1 MSSQI
6 PKFEVAI
13 ILINYNS
20 TAYTI
25 QAIQSIQENT
35 KGGLNYHII
44 VVDNNS
50 KVDEFK
56 KLQAFKKAYP
66 FPIFTLIESRINL
79 GFSGGNM
86 LGVQNIV
93 AKYYYF
99 LNNDCLLLN
108 DCLNILYDFCEKH
121 PRVALCSGLMHNEK
135 MEATINYQYHPTP
148 QVKWIGSG
156 VLRLFQ
162 KEKYS
167 FKKELYKT
175 PTKVEVISGSSMFI
189 RAHSFNKIG
198 GFDTVYFLYCEEE
211 DIAWNLRDY
220 DCYVIPEAKYQHLE
234 NKSTV
239 LNYDIKKEFY
249 ISFLYYYR
257 KNFGYSSKLLI
268 QLLLFF
274 KNARKFYR
282 SIDHLKISLFIL
294 RGAPLKASLRHK
306 QEIRND

>member
-1 MSSQI
+1 MNPSVPI
-6 PKFEVAI
+6 FEIAI

-25 QAIQSIQENT
+25 QAIKSIQENT
-35 KGGLNYHII
+35 KEGLSYHII

-50 KVDEFK
+50 KPEELQKLQSFK
-56 KLQAFKKAYP
+56 KEYP
-66 FPIFTLIESRINL
+66 SSIFTIIESRINL

-86 LGVQNIV
+86 LGVQNVV

-99 LNNDCLLLN
+99 LNNDCILLN
-108 DCLNILYDFCEKH
+108 DCLNILYDYCEKH
-121 PRVALCSGLMHNEK
+121 PSVALCSGLMYDEK

-162 KEKYS
+162 KEKYA
-167 FKKELYKT
+167 FKKELYQR
-175 PTKVEVISGSSMFI
+175 PTKVEVISGSSMFV
-189 RAHSFNKIG
+189 RAHCFNKIG

-211 DIAWNLRDY
+211 DIAWRLRNY
-220 DCYVIPEAKYQHLE
+220 DCYVIPEAKFQHLG

-239 LNYDIKKEFY
+239 INYEIRKEFY

-274 KNARKFYR
+274 KNIRKTYK
-282 SIDHLKISLFIL
+282 SIDFLKTSLFIL
-294 RGAPLKASLRHK
+294 RGAPLKTSLRHK
-306 QEIRND
+306 QEIRNN